1 MSRSAEEMLYLA
13 MEDFRVDV
21 MVGKGPGAS
30 SISLEI
36 SPFTLVGAT
45 TRSGM
50 LPTPLRDRFGFTAFL
65 EYYEPAEL
73 ASVIDKSSTKLG
85 ISIPDDAALLLA
97 SRSRGTPR
105 IANRLLRRVRDYA
118 SVKEHAIIDR
128 EIVARAMELFEVD
141 ALGLDRVDRALL
153 NLLATKFSAKP
164 VGLSTLAVAIGEE
177 PDTIE
182 AVVEPYLIRTGLIQR
197 TPRGREITQAGL
209 SHLGIA

>member
-1 MSRSAEEMLYLA
+1 
-13 MEDFRVDV
+13 
-21 MVGKGPGAS
+21 MVGKGPGAA

-36 SPFTLVGAT
+36 SHFTLVGAT

-50 LPTPLRDRFGFTAFL
+50 LPTPLRDRFVFTAFL

-73 ASVIDKSSTKLG
+73 ATVIEKSSKKLA
-85 ISIPDDAALLLA
+85 IEIPTDAALLLA

-105 IANRLLRRVRDYA
+105 IANRLLRRVRDFA
-118 SVKEHAIIDR
+118 SVKRHTQIDQN
-128 EIVARAMELFEVD
+128 VVQLAMELFEVD
-141 ALGLDRVDRALL
+141 SLGLDRVDRALL
-153 NLLATKFSAKP
+153 SLLATKFSAKP

-182 AVVEPYLIRTGLIQR
+182 AVIEPFLIRMGLINR

-209 SHLGIA
+209 SHLGNA